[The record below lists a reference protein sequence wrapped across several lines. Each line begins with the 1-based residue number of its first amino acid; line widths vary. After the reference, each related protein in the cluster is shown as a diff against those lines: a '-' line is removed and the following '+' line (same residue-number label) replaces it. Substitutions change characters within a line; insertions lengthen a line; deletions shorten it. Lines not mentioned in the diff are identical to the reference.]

1 MQRNSDS
8 VVFLSSLTN
17 NVSNI
22 SSITLKPNGDLEVFD
37 ANSLI
42 WSSSSSHF
50 RFKELIKHIESE
62 EIRESLEETLLSE
75 PKKAILKPPFRAKL
89 VQDEDDDFF
98 LMLVYSNL
106 YPYWTF
112 PNSVY
117 ADMIELKDGFLDDNS
132 EDYTCEE
139 DECDEIKEV
148 NILANLIFYRFNLTN
163 LLIYSKIFHFEN
175 VQKSGIYLI
184 EI

>member
-1 MQRNSDS
+1 MQRNSDN

-22 SSITLKPNGDLEVFD
+22 SSISLKPNGDLEVFD
-37 ANSLI
+37 ANSQI

-62 EIRESLEETLLSE
+62 EVQESLEETLLRD
-75 PKKAILKPPFRAKL
+75 PKKAILKPPFRAQL
-89 VQDEDDDFF
+89 VQDEDEDFF
-98 LMLVYSNL
+98 LVLMYSNL

-112 PNSVY
+112 PNNVY
-117 ADMIELKDGFLDDNS
+117 ANMIGLKDGFLDDNS

-148 NILANLIFYRFNLTN
+148 NILANLLFYRFNLTN
-163 LLIYSKIFHFEN
+163 LLNYSKI
-175 VQKSGIYLI
+175 I